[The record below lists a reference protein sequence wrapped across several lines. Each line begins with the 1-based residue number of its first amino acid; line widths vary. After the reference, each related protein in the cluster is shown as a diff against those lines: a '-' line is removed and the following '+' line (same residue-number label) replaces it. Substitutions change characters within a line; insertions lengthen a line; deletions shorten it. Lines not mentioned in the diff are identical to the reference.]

1 MGNNFTLGP
10 TARATL
16 IFAIRSSTYKVCT
29 FHLFFQNMNFR
40 DHIRQERGK
49 EKRKKERKKLHLA
62 AFFIKLE
69 KCKDGYSNMG
79 PKKNG

>member
-1 MGNNFTLGP
+1 
-10 TARATL
+10 
-16 IFAIRSSTYKVCT
+16 
-29 FHLFFQNMNFR
+29 MNFR